1 MALEDNIK
9 NGNLEDS
16 SYKKPS
22 MSYPQLISEALNNA
36 PEKTLVLSDIYK
48 AINAK
53 HPHYVLEKQR
63 WKESIRHNLS
73 VNKNFIKGEKSA
85 GFEKHGCYWKLLEN
99 HSIPPHETHAVETS
113 NLEKRQACDIC
124 DASFYMSELKKHR
137 KVCEKYQR
145 SLTLTKCTKS

>member
-1 MALEDNIK
+1 MKFLKIALEDNIK

-22 MSYPQLISEALNNA
+22 MSYPQLIAEALNNA

-53 HPHYVLEKQR
+53 YPYYKLETQR

-73 VNKNFIKGEKSA
+73 VNKNFIKGERSDKR
-85 GFEKHGCYWKLLEN
+85 GWYWKLSKDVPKSLLE
-99 HSIPPHETHAVETS
+99 
-113 NLEKRQACDIC
+113 
-124 DASFYMSELKKHR
+124 
-137 KVCEKYQR
+137 
-145 SLTLTKCTKS
+145 TKGKF